1 MNKALLR
8 SMTGYG
14 DGELECNGARIRAE
28 LRTVN
33 HRYLNLQFRTPPG
46 YDRHT
51 RALEGTLK
59 ERFTRG
65 HVGLT
70 LTVEPAAEGESR
82 PVRVDLERARAYLEG
97 IREMGD
103 VLGLEGEVG
112 LPLLAGFRDLFRS
125 EDPSPPEVAEE
136 ALLAVVSSA
145 ADRALA
151 MREEEGARLGDDLRA
166 RLDAMEAGLTGIEA
180 RAPARLVEER
190 DRLRERIRELM
201 DGVGEVDE
209 ERIARE
215 IAHLAD
221 RWDIHEEVVRFRSH
235 TRMFRDTLDQPDP
248 AGVGKRLGFIA
259 QEILREA
266 NTVGSKANDTE
277 IAAWV
282 VKIKEEIERLREQLE
297 NLE

>member
-14 DGELECNGARIRAE
+14 EGELESDEARIRAE
-28 LRTVN
+28 IRTVN
-33 HRYLNLQFRTPPG
+33 HRYLNFQLRTPPG

-70 LTVEPAAEGESR
+70 LTVEPLGAGESR

-97 IREMGD
+97 ILEMGD
-103 VLGLEGEVG
+103 VLGLEGEVD
-112 LPLLAGFRDLFRS
+112 LPLLAGFRDLFRA
-125 EDPSPPEVAEE
+125 EHGSPPEVAEE
-136 ALLAVVSSA
+136 ALLEVVSSA
-145 ADRALA
+145 ADRVLA
-151 MREEEGARLGDDLRA
+151 MREEEGARLGEDLRA
-166 RLDAMEAGLTGIEA
+166 RLDAMEAELDGIEA
-180 RAPARLVEER
+180 RAPVRLVEER
-190 DRLRERIRELM
+190 DRLRDRIRELM

-209 ERIARE
+209 DRIARE
-215 IAHLAD
+215 IAHVAD
-221 RWDIHEEVVRFRSH
+221 RWDIHEEAIRFRSH
-235 TRMFRDTLDQPDP
+235 VRMFRDTLDSADP

-266 NTVGSKANDTE
+266 NTVGAKANDTE
-277 IAAWV
+277 IAARV
-282 VKIKEEIERLREQLE
+282 VTIKEEIERLREQLE